1 MNYNL
6 HTHTVL
12 CGHATGSAQEYIERA
27 VACGITELGFSDH
40 LPFRFPDGYESF
52 YRIPTAEVN
61 SYKNALS
68 ALREAYKDR
77 IKIHIGF
84 EMECYPKYFDEMLQ
98 NARNYGAEYLILGQH
113 FLGSEHPDGQS
124 ATTMTRDPAQ
134 LTEYVDCVVRGIESG
149 VFTYVAHPDMINF
162 AGEETIYINEMQ
174 RICDASVA
182 CNVPLEINL
191 LGIRGSR
198 RYPRKLFWEL
208 AGKTQV
214 PVTIGS
220 DAHDPQNVYDPDSLA
235 VAKQWI
241 AEFNLNYI
249 GKAPLINP
257 DKKSR

>member
-1 MNYNL
+1 LN
-6 HTHTVL
+6 
-12 CGHATGSAQEYIERA
+12 
-27 VACGITELGFSDH
+27 
-40 LPFRFPDGYESF
+40 
-52 YRIPTAEVN
+52 
-61 SYKNALS
+61 

-162 AGEETIYINEMQ
+162 AGEEAIYITKMQ
-174 RICDASVA
+174 RICDASIA

-257 DKKSR
+257 NKKSR